1 MKLSVIIPVYNV
13 ENYLMQCVD
22 SVLQQTYTNLEV
34 ILVNDG
40 STDGSASICNALA
53 ETDHRIVVI
62 HQDNAGVSAAR
73 NAGIRKATGDYL
85 TFVDSDDWI
94 EREMYKTMLETAQ
107 ANGSPDVVMCDFM
120 NVLGK
125 EKLKIGSHLQAGMYQ
140 KKEIIKEI
148 YPTLLVTED
157 FGRIPIVSACTCM
170 FRTELFN
177 KYLLFFDEE
186 LRYSEDYLFMA
197 AVMINAESYYY
208 LKDFYFYNY
217 RQIEESRSKK
227 YQPTWWENLINL
239 NRKLKS
245 LLSNNKEYNFERQVK
260 LQLIHS
266 VLLVSGSILAHI
278 DISTKEKIELHQ
290 KLLNNASVKKAFEN
304 IQFDQQQKT
313 VRLILFLMKH
323 RFTRTYLTFRSVLSI
338 YPKLKTSRP

>member
-13 ENYLMQCVD
+13 ENYLMQCVV
-22 SVLQQTYTNLEV
+22 SVLQQTYTDLEV

-40 STDGSASICNALA
+40 STDGSAAICNALA

-62 HQDNAGVSAAR
+62 HQKNAGVSAAR
-73 NAGIRKATGDYL
+73 NVGIRKASGDYL

-107 ANGSPDVVMCDFM
+107 AHGNPDVVMCDFM

-125 EKLKIGSHLQAGMYQ
+125 EKLKIGSHLRAGMYK

-148 YPTLLVTED
+148 YPTLLVTEN
-157 FGRIPIVSACTCM
+157 FGRIPIVSACTC
-170 FRTELFN
+170 LFQTDFV
-177 KYLLFFDEE
+177 KKHALFFDEE

-227 YQPTWWENLINL
+227 YQPTWWENLLNL

-245 LLSNNKEYNFERQVK
+245 LLSNNKEYNFDRQVK

-278 DISTKEKIELHQ
+278 HISTIEKIELHQ

-304 IQFDQQQKT
+304 IQFDQQKKT

-323 RFTRTYLTFRSVLSI
+323 QFTRTYLTFRSVLSI
-338 YPKLKTSRP
+338 LQN

>member
-107 ANGSPDVVMCDFM
+107 AHGNPDVVMCDFM

-125 EKLKIGSHLQAGMYQ
+125 EKLKIGSHLQAGIYQ

-227 YQPTWWENLINL
+227 YQPTWWENLLNL

-278 DISTKEKIELHQ
+278 DISKKEKIELHQ

-304 IQFDQQQKT
+304 IQFDQQQKAT
-313 VRLILFLMKH
+313 QLILFLVKH
-323 RFTRTYLTFRSVLSI
+323 QFVRMYLAFRSLLSI
-338 YPKLKTSRP
+338 LTKLKTN